1 MAGDGRDTGRGAPAR
16 VLRGRRG
23 PWRNRCDLP
32 DADLRPLDILAE
44 AVPPDGAARG
54 IRVARVQGALGLQ
67 LSAAAPH
74 AMSFPASR
82 IFVRCDVFPEEF
94 SIVVTLKAPSLPP
107 KVSDPPTFAAGVLG
121 ARVCRLTGRAGS
133 PSPVASAAVASM
145 GGEVPV
151 TVSVQAQPVGPCASL
166 SWCASG
172 SEAPGGARNF

>member
-1 MAGDGRDTGRGAPAR
+1 M
-16 VLRGRRG
+16 
-23 PWRNRCDLP
+23 
-32 DADLRPLDILAE
+32 
-44 AVPPDGAARG
+44 
-54 IRVARVQGALGLQ
+54 ARVQGALGLQ

-151 TVSVQAQPVGPCASL
+151 TVSVQAQPVWPCASL

-172 SEAPGGARNF
+172 SEAPDGARNF